1 MEFINCDSRRS
12 GLMIQETLQISDSQS
27 VKVKCKTFFH
37 KLTPLEGVLPDEIKN
52 FMDLQS
58 PCMDIKSGD
67 IHNTSKVVEGEF
79 LDLLAQVESKQQWA
93 TGPILPTKFDCIST
107 RNEICLEWLNK
118 QPP

>member
-1 MEFINCDSRRS
+1 M
-12 GLMIQETLQISDSQS
+12 
-27 VKVKCKTFFH
+27 
-37 KLTPLEGVLPDEIKN
+37 PLEGMLPDEIKN

-67 IHNTSKVVEGEF
+67 IHNTSKVVESEF
-79 LDLLAQVESKQQWA
+79 LDLLAQVGSKQQWA
-93 TGPILPTKFDCIST
+93 TGPILPTKFDCISN